1 MGHVWLARDEKT
13 GLDVALKM
21 VAREGKAGARAEREA
36 RAAAALR
43 HPRCQRVFS
52 LSRDTS
58 HVYIAYEY
66 IPGRTM
72 REAMQAGELDDRGA
86 VEVACQ
92 LLDALGH
99 AHSRGIIHRDVKPAN
114 VLLAE
119 NTTIDARLLDFGLA
133 QMAEF
138 DTLTAVGDVPGTLA
152 YVSPERLRGD
162 NATAAADI
170 WAVGVMLWESLAGR
184 HPFRDS
190 GTAETTRRI
199 RSGAPPLE
207 DMRPDLPEA
216 LRVAIG
222 RALDLSPERR
232 PDAKSLADELRNL
245 PRRRKGHAAAPKSVR
260 PSAAIDLAPA
270 ALASRAAPAA
280 LAALWTGWITATLPF
295 YPASWPAGIAAAA
308 AALAFLRPRAGL
320 ATALG
325 IALFPLA
332 NISLGLALAYAFV
345 ALGWLAL
352 FWRSPKFGLAFAVGP
367 VLATVGLLP
376 LAPIL
381 VQTVPGRAR
390 KAYTTAMAVLV
401 AAAVAGFRHGTL
413 PFTDQP
419 APLGL
424 GIAGSDRPGAVASAI
439 WQFLTVH
446 PTLITEAVVLA
457 GAAMALPLVRRKGP
471 WPAVFYG
478 AALLAATTLL
488 APTSTVIPLVVAA
501 WISAAALT
509 LERLRTPSPL
519 H

>member
-52 LSRDTS
+52 LSRDPS

-92 LLDALGH
+92 LLDALAH
-99 AHSRGIIHRDVKPAN
+99 AHGRGIIHRDVKPAN

-119 NTTIDARLLDFGLA
+119 STTIDARLLDFGLA

-152 YVSPERLRGD
+152 YVSPERLKGD
-162 NATAAADI
+162 NATGAADI
-170 WAVGVMLWESLAGR
+170 WAVGVMLWEALAGR

-190 GTAETTRRI
+190 GTAETSRRI

-216 LRVAIG
+216 LRAAIG
-222 RALDLSPERR
+222 SALHLSPERR
-232 PDAKSLADELRNL
+232 PDAKALADELRNL
-245 PRRRKGHAAAPKSVR
+245 PRRRKRPAAAPKSVQ
-260 PSAAIDLAPA
+260 PSASLDLAPA
-270 ALASRAAPAA
+270 ALAGRVAPAA
-280 LAALWTGWITATLPF
+280 LAALWTGWVTSTLAFFP
-295 YPASWPAGIAAAA
+295 SGWPAGLAAAT
-308 AALAFLRPRAGL
+308 AALAFTRPRAGL
-320 ATALG
+320 AAALG
-325 IALFPLA
+325 VAFFPLA
-332 NISLGLALAYAFV
+332 NISLGLAIAYALV
-345 ALGWLAL
+345 AAAWLAL
-352 FWRSPKFGLAFAVGP
+352 FWRSPRVGLAFIAGP
-367 VLATVGLLP
+367 LLGAVGLLSLMP
-376 LAPIL
+376 LAAQL
-381 VQTVPGRAR
+381 VPGRAR
-390 KAYTTAMAVLV
+390 KAATAAVGVLT
-401 AAAVAGFRHGTL
+401 AIAVAGFGHATL
-413 PFTDQP
+413 PFTHDP

-424 GIAGSDRPGAVASAI
+424 GIAGSSRPGAVASAL
-439 WQFLTVH
+439 WHFLSLH
-446 PTLITEAVVLA
+446 PALIAETALLA
-457 GAAMALPLVRRKGP
+457 AAAATLPLLRRKGP
-471 WPAVFYG
+471 WPAALYG
-478 AALLAATTLL
+478 AGLLGTTVLF
-488 APTSTVIPLVVAA
+488 APE
-501 WISAAALT
+501 AAALPLVAAAWVSAVGLA